1 MGSQTIRSLL
11 CFCIGLLWV
20 LPLAAAPVV
29 KYRVVATYPHA
40 TDNYT
45 EGLFYR
51 DGMFYEGTG
60 REGDSR
66 LVVTDPA
73 TAKVLQQT
81 ALPSRFFGE
90 GIVDWGA
97 NLYQW
102 TWETHT
108 GFVYD
113 RFSLRPIRQFTYD
126 GEGWGMTRSAREII
140 TSDGSATLSFRD
152 PITFKVRHTIT
163 VRDDGR
169 PVKDLN
175 ELEYIKGEIYA
186 NVWHSDRIARIS
198 PTTGQVLGWI
208 DLTGILPADQRRD
221 GESVL
226 NGIAYDAKQ
235 NRIFVTGKNWPKI
248 FEIKAVPKATPTGA
262 KHKRN

>member
-1 MGSQTIRSLL
+1 MSSQTIRSLL

-29 KYRVVATYPHA
+29 GYRIIATYPHA

-73 TAKVLQQT
+73 TGKVLQQT
-81 ALPSRFFGE
+81 TTLPSQFFGE

-102 TWETHT
+102 TWQTHA

-113 RFSLRPIRQFTYD
+113 RFSLQPIRRFTYE
-126 GEGWGMTRSAREII
+126 GEGWGMTRSSQEII
-140 TSDGSATLSFRD
+140 TSDGSAKLSFRD
-152 PITFKVRHTIT
+152 PITFKVRRTIT
-163 VRDDGR
+163 VRDGGR
-169 PVKDLN
+169 PVTQLN
-175 ELEYIKGEIYA
+175 ELEFIKGAIYA

-198 PTTGQVLGWI
+198 PATGRVLGWI

-221 GESVL
+221 SESVL

-248 FEIKAVPKATPTGA
+248 FEIQAVPRITTTGA
-262 KHKRN
+262 KH